1 MAAMIFKLPPQFGQC
16 SNLWSAQGWKILCR
30 ADPSFPL
37 ERNSYMLEDS
47 QTALIVTNS
56 RNVELAR
63 TSTTNSRA
71 LL

>member
-1 MAAMIFKLPPQFGQC
+1 VLKAGKFYVALILRFP
-16 SNLWSAQGWKILCR
+16 WK
-30 ADPSFPL
+30 
-37 ERNSYMLEDS
+37 RNSYMLEDS